1 MQREYTKD
9 NRSKLINQF
18 IRNSNEQKEEEKNT
32 TTLLRWRKLTFR
44 MVLPIEQHNE
54 TLSSEFLLIFFIART

>member
-18 IRNSNEQKEEEKNT
+18 IRNSNEQKEEEKKHRHIVAMT
-32 TTLLRWRKLTFR
+32 Q
-44 MVLPIEQHNE
+44 VDV
-54 TLSSEFLLIFFIART
+54 